1 MNPLRQKLSY
11 LFHETPLGLVL
22 AAFRGR
28 EVSFLQFGSDPDSLL
43 NSLRT
48 LTTEAPR
55 LEDDQIQCQRIH
67 QWIESFFNQNT
78 STQDVIVSPIGSPF
92 ERLVWNSL
100 CDIPSGETRSYQDV
114 ARSIGVPKATRAVA
128 RACSRNPV
136 AVAIP
141 CHRVIR
147 KDGGLS
153 GYRWGIE
160 RKHWLLDH
168 ERNRGTPPILRP
180 TDP

>member
-22 AAFRGR
+22 TAFQGR
-28 EVSFLQFGSDPDSLL
+28 EVLFLQFGSEPDSLL

-55 LEDDQIQCQRIH
+55 LEDNPIQCQRIY
-67 QWIESFFNQNT
+67 QWIESLFNQTAPT
-78 STQDVIVSPIGSPF
+78 SDIFVAPVGTPF

-100 CDIPSGETRSYQDV
+100 CDIPPGETRSYQDIAV
-114 ARSIGVPKATRAVA
+114 SIGVPKATRAVA

-160 RKHWLLDH
+160 RKRWLLDH
-168 ERNRGTPPILRP
+168 ERDRVTSPI
-180 TDP
+180 